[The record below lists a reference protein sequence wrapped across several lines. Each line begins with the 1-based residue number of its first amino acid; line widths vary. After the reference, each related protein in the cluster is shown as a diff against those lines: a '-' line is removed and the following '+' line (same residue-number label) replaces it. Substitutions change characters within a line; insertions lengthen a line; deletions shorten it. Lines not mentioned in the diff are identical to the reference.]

1 MNTPIHLFCRSDAN
15 KISFGAETIK
25 IANVSIT
32 TESSIVLA
40 EASGTADSVLAFA
53 SDNTVANALW
63 RIIKAKITFVWRLL
77 HGKY

>member
-1 MNTPIHLFCRSDAN
+1 M
-15 KISFGAETIK
+15 
-25 IANVSIT
+25 ANVSIT

>member
-25 IANVSIT
+25 MANASIT

-40 EASGTADSVLAFA
+40 EASGTVHSALVFA
-53 SDNTVANALW
+53 SDNTVAKALW
-63 RIIKAKITFVWRLL
+63 RIIKSKIIFAWRLL